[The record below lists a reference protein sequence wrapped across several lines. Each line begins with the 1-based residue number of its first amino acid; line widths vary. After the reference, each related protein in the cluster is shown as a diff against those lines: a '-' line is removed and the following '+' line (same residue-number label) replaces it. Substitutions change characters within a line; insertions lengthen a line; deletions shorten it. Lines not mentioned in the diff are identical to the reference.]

1 LLAPEAERNIA
12 RARAPEP
19 QTMSSSDSISH
30 AASADDASG
39 GPRRLAIVTG
49 ASAGIGAAFAERLAR
64 DAYDL
69 VLVARRRDR
78 LDALAERLVRA
89 HERRVEVLVADL
101 GSDDGVRAVE
111 ARIAAEPSLELV
123 VNNAGFGTS
132 GAFVDLDR
140 DAEAD
145 EVRLNVLALLRLTHA
160 AVAAMQP
167 RGHGSVINV
176 SSLAGFQPAPFN
188 ATYAATK
195 AFVNSFTQ
203 AVSEE
208 LRGTG
213 VRLQLLCP
221 GFTRTEFQEVAGV
234 RTDDL
239 PEFAWMSAEA
249 VVEISLEALRRGE
262 LLVIP
267 GGGNKVIGAL
277 FRAMPNSVA
286 RRLGAALLRR
296 TLAGS

>member
-1 LLAPEAERNIA
+1 
-12 RARAPEP
+12 
-19 QTMSSSDSISH
+19 M
-30 AASADDASG
+30 SADPFVSRTTSTEGASG
-39 GPRRLAIVTG
+39 GPRRLAVVTG

-89 HERRVEVLVADL
+89 HGRRVEVLVADL
-101 GSDDGVRAVE
+101 GSPEGVRAVE
-111 ARIAAEPSLELV
+111 ARIASEPALELV
-123 VNNAGFGTS
+123 VNNAGFGTNGS
-132 GAFVDLDR
+132 FSDLDR
-140 DAEAD
+140 DAEEE

-160 AVAAMQP
+160 AITAMKA
-167 RGHGSVINV
+167 RAHGSVINV

-213 VRLQLLCP
+213 LRLQLLCP
-221 GFTRTEFQEVAGV
+221 GFTRTEFQDVAGV
-234 RTDDL
+234 RTEGVPD
-239 PEFAWMSAEA
+239 FAWMSAEA
-249 VVEISLEALRRGE
+249 VVEISLEALRKGE
-262 LLVIP
+262 LIVIP
-267 GGGNKVIGAL
+267 GGGNRVLGAV
-277 FRAMPNSVA
+277 FRVMPSAVA
-286 RRLGAALLRR
+286 RRLGGALLRR
-296 TLAGS
+296 TLAEP